1 MMLYTLAVISL
12 LALIFSAYGVIE
24 WAWERRE
31 KHRGTAVGAGKQSRK
46 GRMGISVAGCVKSST
61 GCGTQREL
69 CQNLRKAG

>member
-1 MMLYTLAVISL
+1 MLYTLAVISL

-31 KHRGTAVGAGKQSRK
+31 KHQGAAVGAGKQSHM
-46 GRMGISVAGCVKSST
+46 GRTDVSAACCVKSST